1 MSHDPARVAE
11 TKSWFVKAASD
22 LRAATHEL
30 TAVPPLT
37 DDIVFHAQQAA
48 EKAMKGYLS
57 WHDQPF
63 RRTHDLAE
71 VGCLCTAIDA
81 TLEPLLRRAVKR
93 IQVLPDAEQTRI
105 LSRVMQAEGKK
116 VAWSEVE
123 AIQQRMGKL
132 DVDDEQF
139 TREIVEAVREVRR
152 ERRRKSRS

>member
-81 TLEPLLRRAVKR
+81 TLEPLLRRAESLTVYAWAFR
-93 IQVLPDAEQTRI
+93 YPGDAEAP
-105 LSRVMQAEGKK
+105 SVEESQAALA
-116 VAWSEVE
+116 VA
-123 AIQQRMGKL
+123 
-132 DVDDEQF
+132 
-139 TREIVEAVREVRR
+139 REVVDSFLARLPADIGA
-152 ERRRKSRS
+152 